1 MEGKA
6 NIPKPKRGQVL
17 PANCGVNL
25 TPFKTC
31 NLPAPISPLLGHSRF
46 TVTRHSQENAMFRTN
61 VAAIERPV
69 RFALGAAIAAYA
81 VFGLAQPSIVLAAM
95 GACVALTGLVG
106 FCPACAIMGRQIRP
120 KE

>member
-1 MEGKA
+1 
-6 NIPKPKRGQVL
+6 
-17 PANCGVNL
+17 
-25 TPFKTC
+25 
-31 NLPAPISPLLGHSRF
+31 
-46 TVTRHSQENAMFRTN
+46 MFRTN

-69 RFALGAAIAAYA
+69 RFALGTAITVYA
-81 VFGLAQPSIVLAAM
+81 FLGLAQPSIVLMAM